1 MIENKLKYFT
11 NLDGLRGI
19 AAFSVLIFH
28 FFENPYLTTDV
39 LQLDAVRKVTE
50 VLQHGV
56 TLFFVLSG
64 FVITR
69 ILLNSKSSE
78 NYFYTFYKRRILRIF
93 PLYYLYLIVYFYIYP
108 YIQFGQINMDF
119 SLQLPVY
126 FYLQNMGWLTGLES
140 NGPGHFWSLAV
151 EEHFYLLWP
160 VVVYF
165 LPYQRIKPIVIA
177 LLILS
182 IPLKIYFINSNID
195 INYNSFSR
203 FDSILIG
210 CLIAII
216 EKDNNYALPN
226 IKRSMILYAL
236 SVLFF
241 TGAIVYFFQALIP
254 TLKGG
259 VKHLILGLFF
269 GIVIFSL
276 VSNSENG
283 QFNKFLN
290 HSVTQYMG
298 KISYGL
304 YVWHMLALS
313 IVGHL
318 SIVFSVLNLFLTI
331 VLTIILAHV
340 SYFYFEKYFIKLK

>member
-1 MIENKLKYFT
+1 MGDVQLSYYK

-28 FFENPYLTTDV
+28 FFENPYLTADV
-39 LQLDAVRKVTE
+39 FQLETVRKFTE

-69 ILLNSKSSE
+69 ILLNSKSS
-78 NYFYTFYKRRILRIF
+78 NKYFYTFYRRRILRIF
-93 PLYYLYLIVYFYIYP
+93 PLYYLYLIVFYYIYP
-108 YIQFGQINMDF
+108 FIQRGQINMEF

-151 EEHFYLLWP
+151 EEHFYLIWP
-160 VVVYF
+160 IVVYF
-165 LPYQRIKPIVIA
+165 LPYQRIKPVVIA
-177 LLILS
+177 LLIFS
-182 IPLKIYFINSNID
+182 IPLKIFFINSSID

-226 IKRSMILYAL
+226 IKRSTILYAL
-236 SVLFF
+236 AVLFF
-241 TGAIVYFFQALIP
+241 TGAIIYFFQVQIP

-259 VKHLILGLFF
+259 IKHLILGLFF
-269 GIVIFSL
+269 GIVILSL
-276 VSNSENG
+276 VSNSEKG
-283 QFNKFLN
+283 QLNKFLN
-290 HSVTQYMG
+290 RSVTQYLG

-313 IVGHL
+313 IIGHF
-318 SIVFSVLNLFLTI
+318 SIGFSVLNLILTI
-331 VLTIILAHV
+331 VLTTILAHV
-340 SYFYFEKYFIKLK
+340 SYFYFEKYFINLK

>member
-39 LQLDAVRKVTE
+39 LHIDSVRKITE

-78 NYFYTFYKRRILRIF
+78 KYFYTFYKRRILRIF
-93 PLYYLYLIVYFYIYP
+93 PLYYLYLIVFYYVYP

-119 SLQLPVY
+119 SQQLPVY
-126 FYLQNMGWLTGLES
+126 LYLQNMGWLTGLES

-151 EEHFYLLWP
+151 EEHFYLIWP
-160 VVVYF
+160 VVIYF
-165 LPYQRIKPIVIA
+165 LPYKRIKPVVIA
-177 LLILS
+177 LLLLS
-182 IPLKIYFINSNID
+182 IPLKLFFINNNID

-210 CLIAII
+210 CLIAVL
-216 EKDNNYALPN
+216 EKDNNYSLPN
-226 IKRSMILYAL
+226 IKRSTILYAL
-236 SVLFF
+236 LGILFI
-241 TGAIVYFFQALIP
+241 GAIIYLFQTLIP
-254 TLKGG
+254 TLKGSL
-259 VKHLILGLFF
+259 KHMILGLFF
-269 GIVIFSL
+269 GVGIFSL
-276 VSNSENG
+276 VSNIENG

-290 HSVTQYMG
+290 HPITQYMG

-304 YVWHMLALS
+304 YVWQYVG
-313 IVGHL
+313 IVN
-318 SIVFSVLNLFLTI
+318 SSLF
-331 VLTIILAHV
+331 
-340 SYFYFEKYFIKLK
+340 FY